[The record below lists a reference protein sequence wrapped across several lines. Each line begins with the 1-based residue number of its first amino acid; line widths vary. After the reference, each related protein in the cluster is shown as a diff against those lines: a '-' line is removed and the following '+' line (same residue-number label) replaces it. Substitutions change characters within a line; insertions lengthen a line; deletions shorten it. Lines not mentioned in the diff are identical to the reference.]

1 MRIFFLLLTLGFA
14 ALPYAQDLPGW
25 AIGPFEKEDAA
36 NPILLPDTSSRFYCP
51 IREDIVRWEGKDVF
65 NPCAVVRNG
74 KVYLLY
80 RAEDFVG
87 KHLGTSRIGLAV
99 SEDGIH
105 FERHGTPVLY
115 PDNDP
120 YKPIEWEGG
129 VEDPRIVEGP
139 DGRYYMTYTAYNG
152 EGVNL
157 SIASSDDLL
166 HWTKHGVIDGIG
178 DKVGGWDEK
187 AGMILTEVK
196 DGRLIAKQIDGKY
209 WMYWG
214 VSKLRMATSENLYT
228 WERLRAVS
236 GQDSVVLRTREDHPY
251 TDNQGVEAGP
261 AAVWTPG
268 GIVACYNGIFNGPED
283 EPVTMTWAGSQA
295 LFAADDP
302 TRLIDRLERPYLQPD
317 RPYELDGQ
325 VNNVTFTEG
334 LVLFKGRWFV
344 YYGTADSKIA
354 VAVAQR

>member
-1 MRIFFLLLTLGFA
+1 MRYLLILLLSFGHQLVA
-14 ALPYAQDLPGW
+14 QQLPDW
-25 AIGPFEKEDAA
+25 AIGPFEKDDAA
-36 NPILLPDTSSRFYCP
+36 NPILLPDTTSTFYCP
-51 IREDIVRWEGKDVF
+51 VREDIVYWEAKDVF

-87 KHLGTSRIGLAV
+87 KHLGTSRIGLAI
-99 SEDGIH
+99 SDDGIN
-105 FERHGTPVLY
+105 FRRHGTAVLY
-115 PDNDP
+115 PDNDH
-120 YKPIEWEGG
+120 YRPIEWEGG

-157 SIASSDDLL
+157 SIASSDNLL

-187 AGMILTEVK
+187 AGMIVSEVR
-196 DGRLIAKQIDGKY
+196 DGRLIATKIDGKY

-214 VSKLRMATSENLYT
+214 VSKLRMATSDNLVT
-228 WERLRAVS
+228 WERLRAGS
-236 GQDSVVLRTREDHPY
+236 GQDSVVLRTRADHPL

-261 AAVWTPG
+261 AAIRTEA
-268 GIVACYNGIFNGPED
+268 GIVALYNGIFNGTEA

-295 LFAADDP
+295 LFDRDRP
-302 TRLIDRLERPYLQPD
+302 TELIDRLERPYLQPD

-334 LVLFKGRWFV
+334 LVLFNGQWYV

-354 VAVAQR
+354 VAVAGGE